1 MVAGWVVVSVVLTV
15 ALLAIPRLVLA
26 QVRGRAYTQLLGAG
40 PLFEP
45 TDDHGGLR
53 RVNLGLDQFTAGIV
67 VARLRDEGVQVQ
79 TYGADGG
86 QWGGANTVHTMLFRP
101 EDEAAVLEVLRD
113 VAERAGE
120 H

>member
-1 MVAGWVVVSVVLTV
+1 MVYVVVVIVVTLLFSFV
-15 ALLAIPRLVLA
+15 PALVKA
-26 QVRGRAYTQLLGAG
+26 QVRGRASTHLLGAG

-67 VARLRDEGVQVQ
+67 VARLRDDGVNVQV
-79 TYGADGG
+79 YGADGG

-101 EDEAAVLEVLRD
+101 EDEDVVLEVLRD
-113 VAERAGE
+113 VVERAAGD
-120 H
+120 

>member
-53 RVNLGLDQFTAGIV
+53 RVNLGLD
-67 VARLRDEGVQVQ
+67 
-79 TYGADGG
+79 
-86 QWGGANTVHTMLFRP
+86 
-101 EDEAAVLEVLRD
+101 EAAVLEVLRD